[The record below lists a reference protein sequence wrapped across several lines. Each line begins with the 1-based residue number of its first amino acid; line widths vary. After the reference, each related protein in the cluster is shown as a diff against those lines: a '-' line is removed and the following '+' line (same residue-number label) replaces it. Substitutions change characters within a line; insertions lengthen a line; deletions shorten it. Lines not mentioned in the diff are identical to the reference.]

1 MARIGYERV
10 SSDRQ
15 KTDGQRARLDAAGVD
30 RIFSDEAQSGR
41 KASRPEFDKMLDF
54 LRAGDQLVVVRLD
67 RLGRSVKNLIELVE
81 KLKDKGVDLVVLDQG
96 IDTRTPA
103 GRFFFHVLAALAEM
117 EADLIRERTLDG
129 LAAAREK
136 GHLGGRPVS
145 YTAAQTAACRA
156 LRAAGTMSAS
166 EIASAVGVSRRTFY
180 RMLADEPAAAV

>member
-1 MARIGYERV
+1 MARIGYQRV

-15 KTDGQRARLDAAGVD
+15 VTLGQRARLEAAGVD

-81 KLKDKGVDLVVLDQG
+81 KLREKGVDLIVLDQG
-96 IDTRTPA
+96 IDTSTPA

-117 EADLIRERTLDG
+117 EADLIRERTMDG
-129 LAAAREK
+129 LAAARAH
-136 GHLGGRPVS
+136 GNLGGRPKS
-145 YTAAQTAACRA
+145 YAQETVAAVLA
-156 LRAAGTMSAS
+156 LRAQGVMSMGD
-166 EIASAVGVSRRTFY
+166 IATVCRISRRTCY
-180 RMLADEPAAAV
+180 RILSEAEAAA